1 MIVVVG
7 YRLTLTRMMV
17 RIVGDDGV
25 GSGDG
30 QWMVRRS
37 QWWCSVSEERG
48 RPVVKSYRFKQGEVE
63 RKIGRRRL
71 SGRGVMEK
79 N

>member
-30 QWMVRRS
+30 

>member
-48 RPVVKSYRFKQGEVE
+48 RPVVKSYRFK
-63 RKIGRRRL
+63 
-71 SGRGVMEK
+71 
-79 N
+79 